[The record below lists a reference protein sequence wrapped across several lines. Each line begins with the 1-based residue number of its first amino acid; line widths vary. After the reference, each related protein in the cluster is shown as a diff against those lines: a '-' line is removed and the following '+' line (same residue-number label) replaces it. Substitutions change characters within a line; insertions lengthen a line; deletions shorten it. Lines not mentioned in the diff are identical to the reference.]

1 MEALFDYTREQYE
14 LVKESRQT
22 LFDFCDILDASD
34 LVTENSSFGRGGSA
48 RNLLVH
54 IANTYEFWIGS
65 CALKKNIVYTTYASK
80 NTLNDIR
87 SLFDDIDLLMQDFL
101 ELFLKMPI
109 NQITYEINGI
119 RNTSMPFKIFT
130 HVITHEFH
138 HKGQILSLCRH
149 LGYTPIDTDIMR

>member
-1 MEALFDYTREQYE
+1 MEAVFNYANEQYK

-22 LFDFCDILDASD
+22 LFDFCNILDPPD

-54 IANTYEFWIGS
+54 IANTYEFWIGN
-65 CALKKNIVYTTYASK
+65 CALKKNIVFTTYASK

-87 SLFDDIDLLMQDFL
+87 SLFDDIDLLMNDFL
-101 ELFLKMPI
+101 ELFFKKGI
-109 NQITYEINGI
+109 DQVSYEIKGI
-119 RNTSMPFKIFT
+119 RNTATSFKIFT

-149 LGYTPIDTDIMR
+149 FGYTPADTDIMR